1 MMFITSY
8 NPIVVACW
16 VAAVAGFVF
25 PQTKSINNHQHFL
38 LYSEK
43 SDTSTTAT
51 NTIYDQITINEKI
64 TISDP
69 TPEQRGKGGVKT
81 TSPAKALEVL
91 AKIPSDLIITTSV
104 DDMPIEAIDAI
115 SNARNIT
122 WATELTAATLTTLH
136 PPVDGNMTT
145 AIKVK
150 QQWISSWDRG
160 GWGSTDDLGPDISED
175 IVGTLLATGSDN
187 DKNVFAKFRMPSH
200 PGIFKASMGLEL
212 LTNCKGEGD
221 EDEEGEDALAA
232 LTARGFTYRSMRDAL
247 QELVLTSTERE
258 AKGTVRDKRCW
269 DVADTLD
276 RVLSR
281 ATNLQ
286 LESGDSVGAI
296 VPVHERLSHSLDGN
310 CKLVSIGDE
319 VLLVATRDIEEGEEV
334 TRDYT
339 SAPRMVNDVTKNGS
353 ALHLLLQFGL
363 PPSAWPERS

>member
-1 MMFITSY
+1 MVVITSY
-8 NPIVVACW
+8 NLIVVACL
-16 VAAVAGFVF
+16 VAAVADGFVF
-25 PQTKSINNHQHFL
+25 PQTQSINNQFFILHS
-38 LYSEK
+38 SEK
-43 SDTSTTAT
+43 SDTSTTTT
-51 NTIYDQITINEKI
+51 NSIYDQITINDKI

-69 TPEQRGKGGVKT
+69 TPEQRGKGSVKA
-81 TSPAKALEVL
+81 TSPAHALEVL
-91 AKIPSDLIITTSV
+91 VRIPSALIISTSV

-136 PPVDGNMTT
+136 PPVDSNMST

-150 QQWISSWDRG
+150 QQWISSWEKG
-160 GWGSTDDLGPDISED
+160 GWGSSEDLGADISED

-212 LTNCKGEGD
+212 LTNCKGD
-221 EDEEGEDALAA
+221 HDEEGEDALAA
-232 LTARGFTYRSMRDAL
+232 LTARGFTFRSMRDAL
-247 QELVLTSTERE
+247 QELVLNSTERK

-286 LESGDSVGAI
+286 LESGDSVSAI
-296 VPVHERLSHSLDGN
+296 VPLHERLSHSLDGN

-319 VLLVATRDIEEGEEV
+319 VLLVATRDIAEGEEV

-339 SAPRMVNDVTKNGS
+339 VAPRMVNDVTKNGS